1 MWLAVDLTSFWFRLA
16 TFVVVSSVG
25 FLILLEELFI
35 SRFGAVVG
43 MVTFD
48 VAVPTLDLSQGGERC
63 WSITVVG
70 LSTIRFRL
78 GALGNI
84 PTVAE
89 LDTLVGS

>member
-43 MVTFD
+43 M
-48 VAVPTLDLSQGGERC
+48 AKKKSLRCSQ
-63 WSITVVG
+63 V
-70 LSTIRFRL
+70 LL
-78 GALGNI
+78 L
-84 PTVAE
+84 PQ
-89 LDTLVGS
+89 